1 MPDTRFTE
9 VLRDFTTQMKYV
21 LVISAVSIVLLSVS
35 LTAVEPGTS
44 THVITLIQLA
54 TFVVL
59 FVGMV
64 VLLWVTQRR

>member
-1 MPDTRFTE
+1 MSEPRLAGI
-9 VLRDFTTQMKYV
+9 LRDYTTKMKYV
-21 LVISAVSIVLLSVS
+21 LVISAVSILLLLLS

-44 THVITLIQLA
+44 THVLVLVQLA

-64 VLLWVTQRR
+64 VLLWVIHRT